1 MERAFGGINRN
12 KPGKDLAGGRPGCT
26 LAEVVSEDGQGRDL
40 ELQVASL
47 PPRLALPGS
56 YWVAFA
62 NHLHLPGWVLG
73 FPSAD

>member
-1 MERAFGGINRN
+1 MEGAFWRINRN
-12 KPGKDLAGGRPGCT
+12 KPGKDLAGGRPGRT
-26 LAEVVSEDGQGRDL
+26 SAEVVNEDGQGRDL

-62 NHLHLPGWVLG
+62 NHLHLPSWVLG